1 MRTILLTT
9 VAMVAFAANSILA
22 RLALGDGAIDAAGY
36 TGIRLASGAVVLA
49 LLVSLR
55 SHRGW
60 GALMT
65 LGTWRQAAALLG
77 YALAFSLAYLLLGA
91 SMGALILFASVQIGM
106 VARAVLAGD
115 RPGAFEWL
123 GLGLAGAAFVYLV
136 SPGLE
141 APDPLGALLMVVSGL
156 CWAAY
161 SLLGRGSAQPLADT
175 TGNFLRCLPAA
186 LLLLVIGLALQP
198 PRLDGAIYA
207 TLSGAIASGL
217 GYAVW
222 YSALPLLS
230 RTRAAVVQL
239 SVPVIA
245 AFGAVLLLG
254 ETMTP
259 RLLASSVLILGGIAL
274 ATGMAS
280 RRMRH

>member
-55 SHRGW
+55 GHRGW
-60 GALMT
+60 GALVA

-106 VARAVLAGD
+106 VARALLAGD

-175 TGNFLRCLPAA
+175 AGNFLRCLPAA
-186 LLLLVIGLALQP
+186 LVLLVIGLALQP

-207 TLSGAIASGL
+207 ILSGAIASGL

>member
-1 MRTILLTT
+1 MRFKDQTNNKEYGKQAAPREGAVYDSNRYTVFGLLTRLG
-9 VAMVAFAANSILA
+9 VEVIDMGVVPDEPVRLEAAF
-22 RLALGDGAIDAAGY
+22 
-36 TGIRLASGAVVLA
+36 
-49 LLVSLR
+49 
-55 SHRGW
+55 
-60 GALMT
+60 
-65 LGTWRQAAALLG
+65 RQAAALLG

-123 GLGLAGAAFVYLV
+123 GLGLAAAAFVYLV

-186 LLLLVIGLALQP
+186 LLLLVVGLALQP

>member
-55 SHRGW
+55 GHRGW
-60 GALMT
+60 GALVT

-123 GLGLAGAAFVYLV
+123 GLGLAGAAFV
-136 SPGLE
+136 
-141 APDPLGALLMVVSGL
+141 
-156 CWAAY
+156 
-161 SLLGRGSAQPLADT
+161 
-175 TGNFLRCLPAA
+175 
-186 LLLLVIGLALQP
+186 
-198 PRLDGAIYA
+198 
-207 TLSGAIASGL
+207 
-217 GYAVW
+217 
-222 YSALPLLS
+222 
-230 RTRAAVVQL
+230 
-239 SVPVIA
+239 
-245 AFGAVLLLG
+245 
-254 ETMTP
+254 
-259 RLLASSVLILGGIAL
+259 
-274 ATGMAS
+274 
-280 RRMRH
+280 